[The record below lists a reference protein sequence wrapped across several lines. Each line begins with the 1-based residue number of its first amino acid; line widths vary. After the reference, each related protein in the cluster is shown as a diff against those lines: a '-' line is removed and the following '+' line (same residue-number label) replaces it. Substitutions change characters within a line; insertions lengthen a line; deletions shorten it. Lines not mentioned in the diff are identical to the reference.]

1 MKIIRQLMYKNISK
15 YNFRCQELLVKI
27 IRNNGVKIRNCLET
41 NGQFLRENAFINIER
56 KYELQLFCIID
67 GDRANGCQESSK
79 NSRLKQTDVFM
90 VGNIISSFWMDIL
103 HEFVWWRMKLRRRK
117 ENSKG
122 GRRTR

>member
-1 MKIIRQLMYKNISK
+1 M
-15 YNFRCQELLVKI
+15 
-27 IRNNGVKIRNCLET
+27 KIRNCLET

-56 KYELQLFCIID
+56 KHELQLFCIID

-103 HEFVWWRMKLRRRK
+103 HEFV
-117 ENSKG
+117 
-122 GRRTR
+122 

>member
-1 MKIIRQLMYKNISK
+1 M
-15 YNFRCQELLVKI
+15 
-27 IRNNGVKIRNCLET
+27 KIRNCLET

-103 HEFVWWRMKLRRRK
+103 HEFV
-117 ENSKG
+117 
-122 GRRTR
+122 